1 MRYIRI
7 FSHFIIESR
16 TFLSPIAL
24 FSASAAPACV
34 LCFAPVFLISR
45 YRAENAAYCR
55 FRISHFPSYIISK
68 KAHISTFYKNTKSF
82 SHFHFSLTDCIFT
95 VFYRLLLPFSA
106 YADRLY
112 RSNYRFLLNSM
123 KYKKLE
129 EKPRPRDYNR
139 IIKRKPNA
147 NGERTAKGGI
157 NMLFTIF
164 SVVVILASMAFT
176 QTVLYK

>member
-1 MRYIRI
+1 
-7 FSHFIIESR
+7 
-16 TFLSPIAL
+16 
-24 FSASAAPACV
+24 
-34 LCFAPVFLISR
+34 
-45 YRAENAAYCR
+45 
-55 FRISHFPSYIISK
+55 
-68 KAHISTFYKNTKSF
+68 
-82 SHFHFSLTDCIFT
+82 
-95 VFYRLLLPFSA
+95 
-106 YADRLY
+106 
-112 RSNYRFLLNSM
+112 M

-164 SVVVILASMAFT
+164 SVVVILANMAFT